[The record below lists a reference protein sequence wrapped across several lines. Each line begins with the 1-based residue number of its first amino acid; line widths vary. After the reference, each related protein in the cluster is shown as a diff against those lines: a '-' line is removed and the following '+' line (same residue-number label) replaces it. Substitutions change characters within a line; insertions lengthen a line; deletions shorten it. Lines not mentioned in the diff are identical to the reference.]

1 MRDRNSEKPET
12 PRGEVEILPPESEE
26 QYLGRVIYSSGRRG
40 VKIVKLGPLSS
51 AFLALAIGLTLML
64 GFLFLGGL
72 LAILIP
78 FLAISGVAAYLASRL
93 GLFNRLP
100 R

>member
-1 MRDRNSEKPET
+1 VTDQPDKFE
-12 PRGEVEILPPESEE
+12 RGEVEILPPESEE
-26 QYLGRVIYSSGRRG
+26 RVFGRVFYSSGRG
-40 VKIVKLGPLSS
+40 SVKILKLGPLGG
-51 AFLALAIGLTLML
+51 AFLALAIGLMLML
-64 GFLFLGGL
+64 GFLFLSGL

-78 FLAISGVAAYLASRL
+78 LLAISGVAAYLASRL